1 MNDTKRTGSVV
12 LYVDDDSDDLL
23 LTEEAFRRYPGVKLI
38 TFSDSYKFL
47 KYIIDNRS
55 SGLLPALI
63 MIDINMPLLN
73 GRELLTILRSY
84 KEFKTIPMALY
95 TTSSQTAD
103 RNFARGLNARFITKP
118 DSDDELN
125 RIIDDLIESYRLSA

>member
-12 LYVDDDSDDLL
+12 LYVDDDKDDLL
-23 LTEEAFRRYPGVKLI
+23 LTEEAFSRYPGVELI

-55 SGLLPALI
+55 SGHLPALI

-84 KEFKTIPMALY
+84 KEFKAVPMALY
-95 TTSSQTAD
+95 TTSSQSTD
-103 RNFARGLNARFITKP
+103 RNFARGFDARFITKP
-118 DSDDELN
+118 DSSRELN
-125 RIIDDLIESYRLSA
+125 QIIDDLIHSYRLSA